1 MLQKAKDALILLP
14 LIIFGLYIRL
24 IGILA
29 GNFGF
34 TFDQGRDMLAAY
46 SITQGK
52 ITLIGPTTGLAG
64 VYHGPL
70 WYYILAI
77 FSLLGH
83 GDTKLVLSAVV
94 FLFLIVEL
102 FLFWTIKKYYGLFSG
117 IVFFGF
123 VSLSPVF
130 SSLNGQ
136 LWSPN
141 MTILSMMIAVI
152 ALIEIAH
159 SKKRYWFLLGLAL
172 GANIQF
178 EAAGGVFLLISVCL
192 ALLLIRPLKA
202 MFSDY
207 FKGALAFLL
216 TFIPQFLFE
225 LRHNFLMTKIIFS
238 YFGNAQQDYI
248 AAYGQKSV
256 EYKTGLFFDN
266 INQLFYPKNI
276 VITLFLLFILFAL
289 FIKSIQKK
297 NALSKQTKIIFL
309 WNTSIIF
316 ILWVLVNLYKDV
328 VWNHFLFGLSVIF
341 LTTITL
347 LFSVTQKIFPKTTY
361 IFIIFLFLLLFIPH
375 LNNSPNLQRNIIGN
389 HSYYKNQLEIIDQI
403 YNDSKGQPFNVVVYD
418 PTTFSYTYD
427 YLLIWNSTKK
437 YGTKPV
443 DNLIPQKL
451 VYYIVE
457 PDNIGGRKEKW
468 VKERD
473 GDGEIIWTKY
483 YWNTKP
489 DQNDGLFLQK
499 RIRNI

>member
-1 MLQKAKDALILLP
+1 MLQNAKSILLILP

-34 TFDQGRDMLAAY
+34 TFDQGRDLLAAS
-46 SITQGK
+46 SIVQGK

-77 FSLLGH
+77 SSFLGQ
-83 GDTKLVLSAVV
+83 GDARLVLTVVV

-102 FLFWTIKKYYGLFSG
+102 FLFLTIKKYFGLFSG
-117 IVFFGF
+117 IFFFGL

-141 MTILSMMIAVI
+141 MTILSMMIAII

-159 SKKRYWFLLGLAL
+159 SKKMYWILLGLAL

-178 EAAGGVFLLISVCL
+178 EAAGGVFLLISVSL
-192 ALLLIRPLKA
+192 ALILIHPPKA
-202 MFSDY
+202 KLSDY
-207 FKGALAFLL
+207 LKGAISFLL
-216 TFIPQFLFE
+216 TFIPQLLFE
-225 LRHNFLMTKIIFS
+225 LRHGFLMTKLILG
-238 YFGNAQQDYI
+238 YFGKTQQDYI
-248 AAYGQKSV
+248 AIYGQKSV

-266 INQLFYPKNI
+266 FNQLIYPKNI
-276 VITLFLLFILFAL
+276 MITLFLLLFLFLL
-289 FIKSIQKK
+289 FIKLTQKK
-297 NALSKQTKIIFL
+297 NVWSLQTKLIL
-309 WNTSIIF
+309 LLNTSIVF
-316 ILWVLVNLYKDV
+316 VVWVLVNLYKDV
-328 VWNHFLFGLSVIF
+328 VWSHFLLGISVIF
-341 LTTITL
+341 LITITL
-347 LFSVTQKIFPKTTY
+347 LLSTARKIYPKTIY
-361 IFIIFLFLLLFIPH
+361 IFTIILFFLLLIPH
-375 LNNSPNLQRNIIGN
+375 LSNSPNLQKNIVGN
-389 HSYYKNQLEIIDQI
+389 HSYYKNQLEIVNQI
-403 YNDSKGQPFNVVVYD
+403 YTDSSGQPFNVVVYD
-418 PTTFSYTYD
+418 PTTFAYTYD
-427 YLLIWNSTKK
+427 YLFAWNGTKK
-437 YGTKPV
+437 YGSRPV
-443 DNLIPQKL
+443 DNLSPQKL

-468 VKERD
+468 IKERD
-473 GDGEIIWTKY
+473 GDGDVIWTKY